1 MGLTKVTY
9 AMINGAS
16 FNVYDFGAVGDG
28 TTDDTAAFQ
37 AALDAIKASDTTCS
51 LWVPAG
57 TYLISDTLTYNQT
70 NLIKSVSIIGEDETK
85 TIIRFTGTG
94 GCLSF
99 TLGTITD
106 QKANRLTIKNLT
118 LYATEVS
125 AGAAIRINRD
135 PWTSWSVAP
144 TTLLEDV
151 YINQDVDNGGYW
163 TYGIHSSNCE
173 DFWINR
179 CYFMFYGPTTTAGIF
194 FDNDTDRPTFGAYI
208 TNCSMN
214 GAITGIYSTGW
225 TESIYITDSA
235 LVGCTTCIHL
245 LSDDTPYGNTNLNV
259 TGCHLNCKYRCIDT
273 AGWRSIFITGSDI
286 YSGVGAGDV
295 DGTNIYIQTASKVVI
310 SGSKIE
316 IGAAGGIYRS
326 FITFVDTVDFS
337 ITGNTMSNAS
347 AAGVVITGASA
358 RGVISGNT
366 ITGFAGDAQS
376 NEGIYNVSTGNNFA
390 YTGNMITYFVKGIYV
405 STGNNHAVT
414 GNAFNNMSEYGVYF
428 NVVGTDSIAFNNSFK
443 SCTSDVFAEVTNA
456 RRELYRLGAITGAT
470 IASGAILTRSF
481 STSGCQVG
489 DFVDVG
495 APFDLQGMSAT
506 ANVTADDSCTLT
518 VTNLTGASKVLAD
531 GTWNFRFHN

>member
-28 TTDDTAAFQ
+28 VADDTAAFQ
-37 AALDAIKASDTTCS
+37 AALDAIEASDTTCS

-57 TYLISDTLTYNQT
+57 TYIISDTLTYNQT
-70 NLIKSVSIIGEDETK
+70 SLIKSVSVIGEDETK
-85 TIIRFTGTG
+85 TILRFTGTG

-99 TLGTITD
+99 TLGTIDD

-118 LYATEVS
+118 LYATEAN
-125 AGAAIRINRD
+125 AGAAIRIDRTA
-135 PWTSWSVAP
+135 WVGYSVAP
-144 TTLLEDV
+144 TTLIEDV
-151 YINQDVDNGGYW
+151 NIGQDIDNGAYW
-163 TYGIHSSNCE
+163 TYGIHSSNCQ

-179 CYFMFYGPTTTAGIF
+179 CYLMFYGPTTIAGIF
-194 FDNDTDRPTFGAYI
+194 FDNDTDRPTYGAYI
-208 TNCSMN
+208 SNCSMN
-214 GAITGIYSTGW
+214 GAITGVYNAGW
-225 TESIYITDSA
+225 TESVYLTDTSI
-235 LVGCTTCIHL
+235 VGSTTCVHL
-245 LSDDTPYGNTNLNV
+245 TSTDTPFGNTNLNV
-259 TGCHLNCKYRCIDT
+259 TACHFNCKYRVIDT
-273 AGWRSIFITGSDI
+273 AGWRSVFITGSDI

-295 DGTNIYIQTASKVVI
+295 DGTNIYIQSASKVVI

-316 IGAAGGIYRS
+316 IGAAAGLARN
-326 FITFVDTVDFS
+326 FITLVDTVDFS

-347 AAGVVITGASA
+347 AAGILLTGTCGRGTIT
-358 RGVISGNT
+358 GNT
-366 ITGFAGDAQS
+366 ITGFQGDAQS
-376 NEGIYNVSTGNNFA
+376 NEGIYNVSTGNNFTYSA
-390 YTGNMITYFVKGIYV
+390 NVIVYFVKGIYV
-405 STGNNHAVT
+405 STGNNHAIT
-414 GNAFNNMSEYGVYF
+414 GNTFTNMSEYGVYVNTNGVD
-428 NVVGTDSIAFNNSFK
+428 NVVFNNSFRQ
-443 SCTSDVFAEVTNA
+443 CTSDVFAEVANA
-456 RRELYRLGAITGAT
+456 RREVYRLGAITGAT

-481 STSGCQVG
+481 STPGCQVG